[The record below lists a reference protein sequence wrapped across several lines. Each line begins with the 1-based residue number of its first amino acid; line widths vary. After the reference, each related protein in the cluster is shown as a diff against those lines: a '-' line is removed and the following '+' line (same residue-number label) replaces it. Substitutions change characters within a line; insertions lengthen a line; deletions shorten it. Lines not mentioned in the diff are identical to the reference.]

1 MSASRHLR
9 PGLFFLWA
17 GLSVVLALSPS
28 RAGNPTSRPLTPE
41 IRQAVNRGVELEQ
54 SRKWGDAIM
63 HYEKSC
69 RQWPECGELEYG
81 MRRSKVHLS
90 VDRRYSDRSFER
102 NLLVRSRGEAMS
114 LFEDIYRRTQSQY
127 VEPVSLTSFV
137 AHGTESLYQALD
149 EPRFLSRHVPEDRR
163 GRAEG
168 VRNTLRRPGDYW
180 NRRVADFEDAR
191 RFVDEVANLCQ
202 RELAV
207 PPTAVW
213 LEYVFGGCH
222 ALDDYSG
229 LLTPG
234 RYTDLM
240 SNIHGN
246 FVGLGVEIKAE
257 PGQGM
262 FLVNVLPGSP
272 AAEGGLLK
280 GEFITAIDG
289 TDVTEL
295 NTDEAANLLQ
305 GEAGSKVR
313 LEVRRGKSEDR
324 RTLVLGRRPVEIQS
338 IPVAEIVD
346 RPSGVGY
353 IQLTTFQDSTA
364 RELDQA
370 LARLDQQGMQS
381 LILDVR
387 GNPGGLLSAA
397 VEVLDRF
404 LAEGTLVQIR
414 GPRQNETFTAKQ
426 PGTWTLPVVLLIDG
440 DSASASEIVAGAFK
454 DHRRGTIVGRR
465 SFGKWSV
472 QTIFQAKQQCGLRV
486 TTAKFYSPRGQN
498 LAKVGLRPDIEVPE
512 PPADRQSLRSATEID
527 LEGDEDLQQALR
539 LLRNDLASR

>member
-9 PGLFFLWA
+9 PGLFFLCA
-17 GLSVVLALSPS
+17 GLSVALALTPS
-28 RAGNPTSRPLTPE
+28 RAGNPSSRPLTTE

-54 SRKWGDAIM
+54 SRKWADAIM

-102 NLLVRSRGEAMS
+102 NLLVRSRSEAMG

-149 EPRFLSRHVPEDRR
+149 EPRFLARHVPDDRR

-168 VRNTLRRPGDYW
+168 VRNVLRRPGDYW

-191 RFVDEVANLCQ
+191 RFVEEVANLCQ

-280 GEFITAIDG
+280 GEFITTIDG

-313 LEVRRGKSEDR
+313 LEIRRGKSEDR
-324 RTLVLGRRPVEIQS
+324 RTLVLARRPVEIQS

-527 LEGDEDLQQALR
+527 IEGDEDLRQALR
-539 LLRNDLASR
+539 LLRNDLAAR

>member
-17 GLSVVLALSPS
+17 GLSVALALSPS

-102 NLLVRSRGEAMS
+102 NLLVRSRAEAMS

-149 EPRFLSRHVPEDRR
+149 EPRFLTRHVPEDRR
-163 GRAEG
+163 ERAEG
-168 VRNTLRRPGDYW
+168 VRNILRRPGDYW
-180 NRRVADFEDAR
+180 NRRVADYEDAR
-191 RFVDEVANLCQ
+191 RFVDDVANLCQ

-313 LEVRRGKSEDR
+313 LEVQRGKSDDR
-324 RTLVLGRRPVEIQS
+324 RTLVLARRPVEIQS
-338 IPVAEIVD
+338 IPVAQIVD

-498 LAKVGLRPDIEVPE
+498 LAKIGLRPDIEVPE
-512 PPADRQSLRSATEID
+512 PPADRQSLRSATEVDI
-527 LEGDEDLQQALR
+527 EGDEDLQQALR
-539 LLRNDLASR
+539 LLRNDLAAR

>member
-1 MSASRHLR
+1 
-9 PGLFFLWA
+9 
-17 GLSVVLALSPS
+17 
-28 RAGNPTSRPLTPE
+28 
-41 IRQAVNRGVELEQ
+41 
-54 SRKWGDAIM
+54 M

-102 NLLVRSRGEAMS
+102 NLLVRSRAEAMN

-149 EPRFLSRHVPEDRR
+149 EPRFLTRHVPEDRR
-163 GRAEG
+163 ERAEG
-168 VRNTLRRPGDYW
+168 VRNILRRPGDYW
-180 NRRVADFEDAR
+180 NRRVADYEDAR
-191 RFVDEVANLCQ
+191 RFVDDVANLCQ

-280 GEFITAIDG
+280 GEFITTIDG

-313 LEVRRGKSEDR
+313 LEVQRGKSEDR
-324 RTLVLGRRPVEIQS
+324 RTLVLARRPVEIQS
-338 IPVAEIVD
+338 IPVAQIVD
-346 RPSGVGY
+346 RSSGVGY

-512 PPADRQSLRSATEID
+512 PPADRQSLRSATEVDI
-527 LEGDEDLQQALR
+527 EGDEDLQQALR
-539 LLRNDLASR
+539 LLRNDLAAR

>member
-17 GLSVVLALSPS
+17 GLSVALALSPS

-102 NLLVRSRGEAMS
+102 NLLVRSRAEAMS

-149 EPRFLSRHVPEDRR
+149 EPRFLTRHVPEDRR
-163 GRAEG
+163 ERAEG
-168 VRNTLRRPGDYW
+168 VRNILRRPGDYW
-180 NRRVADFEDAR
+180 NRRVADYEDAR
-191 RFVDEVANLCQ
+191 RFVDDVANLCQ
-202 RELAV
+202 HELAV

-313 LEVRRGKSEDR
+313 LEVQRGKSDDR
-324 RTLVLGRRPVEIQS
+324 RTLVLARRPVEIQS
-338 IPVAEIVD
+338 IPVAQIVD

-498 LAKVGLRPDIEVPE
+498 LAKIGLRPDIEVPE
-512 PPADRQSLRSATEID
+512 PPADRQSLRSATEVDI
-527 LEGDEDLQQALR
+527 EGDEDLQQALR
-539 LLRNDLASR
+539 LLRNDLAAR

>member
-1 MSASRHLR
+1 MSLSRHLR

-17 GLSVVLALSPS
+17 GLCTALALTPS
-28 RAGNPTSRPLTPE
+28 RAGNPGSRPLTHE
-41 IRQAVNRGVELEQ
+41 VRSAVNRGVELEQ
-54 SRKWGDAIM
+54 SRKWADAIM

-69 RQWPECGELEYG
+69 RQWPDCGELEYG

-102 NLLVRSRGEAMS
+102 NLLVRTKGEAQS

-127 VEPVSLTSFV
+127 VEPVTLTSFV

-149 EPRFLSRHVPEDRR
+149 EPRFLARNVPEDRR
-163 GRAEG
+163 ERAES
-168 VRNTLRRPGDYW
+168 VRTILRRPGEYW
-180 NRRVADFEDAR
+180 NRRVADLEDAR
-191 RFVDEVANLCQ
+191 RFVDEVSGLCQ
-202 RELAV
+202 KELAV
-207 PPTAVW
+207 PATAVW

-262 FLVNVLPGSP
+262 FLVNVLPNSP
-272 AAEGGLLK
+272 AAEGGLLV
-280 GEFITAIDG
+280 GEYITAIDG
-289 TDVTEL
+289 HDVTEL
-295 NTDEAANLLQ
+295 NTDEAASLLQ
-305 GEAGSKVR
+305 GESGSRVR
-313 LEVRRGKSEDR
+313 LEVQRGKSADR
-324 RTLVLGRRPVEIQS
+324 RNLTLVRRAVEIQS
-338 IPVAEIVD
+338 IPVARIVD
-346 RPSGVGY
+346 STSGVGY

-364 RELDQA
+364 RELDQS
-370 LARLDQQGMQS
+370 LTRLDQQGMQS
-381 LILDVR
+381 LILDLR

-498 LAKVGLRPDIEVPE
+498 LAKIGLRPDIEVPE
-512 PPADRQSLRSATEID
+512 PPQDRQTLRSATDINV
-527 LEGDEDLQQALR
+527 EGDEDLQQALR
-539 LLRNDLASR
+539 LLRNDLAAR